1 MERFCIKLKV
11 LCRFLLFFFF
21 FFLADNKDHF
31 IAATRSFRKIRP
43 LSLSVSTMR
52 VYDVD
57 IGSCYET
64 AVVFRSKKF
73 CSCFWTTRF
82 RIRTFYLTNCV
93 PSTEKT
99 FHFALYHSLS
109 LSLPFMI
116 RYVLTI
122 STIKLMAENLSL
134 ILVSI
139 FKILS

>member
-1 MERFCIKLKV
+1 MERFGIKLKV

-21 FFLADNKDHF
+21 FFFFFLADNKDHF
-31 IAATRSFRKIRP
+31 MAATRSFRKIQP
-43 LSLSVSTMR
+43 LFLSVSTMR

-73 CSCFWTTRF
+73 CSCFSTTRF

-99 FHFALYHSLS
+99 FHFALYQSHSLS
-109 LSLPFMI
+109 PFHDSH
-116 RYVLTI
+116 RHVVTI
-122 STIKLMAENLSL
+122 SIIKLKLL
-134 ILVSI
+134 
-139 FKILS
+139 KIYR

>member
-1 MERFCIKLKV
+1 MERFGIKLKV
-11 LCRFLLFFFF
+11 LCRFLLSFFFFFF

-31 IAATRSFRKIRP
+31 MAATRSFRKIQP
-43 LSLSVSTMR
+43 LFLSVSTMR

-73 CSCFWTTRF
+73 CSCFSTTRF

-99 FHFALYHSLS
+99 FHFALYQSHSLS
-109 LSLPFMI
+109 PFHDSY
-116 RYVLTI
+116 RHVVTI
-122 STIKLMAENLSL
+122 SIIKLKLL
-134 ILVSI
+134 
-139 FKILS
+139 KIYR